1 MLPRLWNRQLPF
13 RYTRVPRKAKPFTAI
28 MPTAERPP
36 VRHGSKL
43 SYEELQEQARTVLN
57 ESDWTQREIADELD
71 VTRGSVAKAVTQSG
85 PRYQQLQMR
94 IIERLTDYRMERE
107 ETVRFRSVRKDK
119 VDDE

>member
-1 MLPRLWNRQLPF
+1 
-13 RYTRVPRKAKPFTAI
+13 
-28 MPTAERPP
+28 MPTATAA

-71 VTRGSVAKAVTQSG
+71 VTRGSVAKAVTQPG
-85 PRYQQLQMR
+85 PRYQRLQMR

-107 ETVRFRSVRKDK
+107 ETVRFRARRKDRT
-119 VDDE
+119 DTE